1 MKILVIEDEKDL
13 SDMMTATL
21 QEAGFICET
30 AEDLSTALEKINL
43 YEYDCIVLDIMLPD
57 GSGLDIL
64 KAVSEKGG
72 AERVIITSAKGS
84 VEDKI
89 KGLEL
94 GADDYLPKPFHL
106 GELLARVKSL
116 IRRNN
121 GTGNTLRIGNTAIN
135 ITDRSATVNGKEV
148 PLLNKEYRI
157 LEYFMSRPGRT
168 VDKQALA
175 EAVWGDNADQ
185 SDNFNFVYQQ
195 VANLKRK
202 LKDAGSDISI
212 QAIYGFGYKL
222 AQNEEI

>member
-30 AEDLSTALEKINL
+30 AEDLNTALEKINL

>member
-21 QEAGFICET
+21 RKAGFICEN
-30 AEDLSTALEKINL
+30 AEDLSSALEKINL

-135 ITDRSATVNGKEV
+135 ITDRSATVNGKGIA
-148 PLLNKEYRI
+148 LLNKEYRI
-157 LEYFMSRPGRT
+157 LEYFISRPGRT
-168 VDKQALA
+168 VDKQTLA

-212 QAIYGFGYKL
+212 LAIYGFGYKL

>member
-30 AEDLSTALEKINL
+30 AENLSTALEKINL

>member
-121 GTGNTLRIGNTAIN
+121 GTGNILRIGNTAIN
-135 ITDRSATVNGKEV
+135 ITDRSATVNGKEI

-157 LEYFMSRPGRT
+157 LEYFMTRPGRT

-222 AQNEEI
+222 TQNEEI